1 MDTTESE
8 RPECQSA
15 DPPECYPAKRRARRR
30 VSALIWVGPPLAI
43 WLILTLVFGVRLP
56 PVSYP
61 IMILIPGLI
70 ATRLIFLWRSGG
82 GAGGKIGRTALW
94 LPVIF
99 LVVFAAMF
107 FPYRVHREYRSDA
120 PARFTAALP
129 RQFRYWYADTWD
141 EVTSLDLGTPETS
154 VFHVCRY
161 SLGIWES
168 KSFALLCRYSPEDY
182 AAEKAAL
189 DSRYVFRTEALI
201 SGKEDENGD
210 PLLLEPYARIGDDE
224 FRFLRPRDGGE
235 DDFINVFYKRCFLVV
250 TNDVTREIGYLAYE
264 DADLDE
270 AGDLTRFLT
279 EYCCWDMIR

>member
-1 MDTTESE
+1 MDTNEAE
-8 RPECQSA
+8 RPEYHP
-15 DPPECYPAKRRARRR
+15 DVRRAGRRAL
-30 VSALIWVGPPLAI
+30 ALIWVGPPLAL
-43 WLILTLVFGVRLP
+43 WLILTLVFGVRPLLI
-56 PVSYP
+56 SYP
-61 IMILIPGLI
+61 VFFLIPGLI
-70 ATRLIFLWRSGG
+70 ATRLIFLWRSGRG
-82 GAGGKIGRTALW
+82 VGAKLGRTALW

-201 SGKEDENGD
+201 SGEKDENGE

-224 FRFLRPRDGGE
+224 FRFLYPADGE
-235 DDFINVFYKRCFLVV
+235 ERYNYSRFFKRCLLVV
-250 TNDVTREIGYLAYE
+250 TNDVTREIGYLAFE
-264 DADLDE
+264 DIDLDMAE
-270 AGDLTRFLT
+270 DLTRFLN
-279 EYCCWDMIR
+279 EDCGWDMIR